1 MSDSMGMTAFFPLR
15 FVLNLAIVLFHV
27 APQRTEVMF
36 ILGAHLRAMTFPIQ
50 LLTFL
55 IECHC
60 PTPREKPVNARIR
73 VRDNGTD
80 SKQEYDG
87 GSGGPEEKKGPL
99 FFSVLE
105 SSWKKRHFCNRQ
117 VIKEHKCRKRGYKH
131 SPWEL
136 GGQRSSS

>member
-1 MSDSMGMTAFFPLR
+1 
-15 FVLNLAIVLFHV
+15 
-27 APQRTEVMF
+27 
-36 ILGAHLRAMTFPIQ
+36 MTFPIQ
-50 LLTFL
+50 LLMFL

-60 PTPREKPVNARIR
+60 PTPREKPANARIR
-73 VRDNGTD
+73 VCDNGTD

-87 GSGGPEEKKGPL
+87 DSGGPEEKKGPL

-131 SPWEL
+131 SPWES
-136 GGQRSSS
+136 GGQRSSSRFGGITRHFKEELAPTKPLRLGFKISII